1 MSNLSQHRLA
11 EKLGLSSSVV
21 SRALNDRPDRHARVA
36 PATRERIREAAQRL
50 GWRRNRVAE
59 ALKRGRTPDIGV
71 FLPPQA
77 DRLIA
82 DLVIGM
88 AEVAEPARL
97 PLGITFDTGA
107 DAYRRFFTRNA
118 HEPRSGLIT
127 YPYLY
132 TSAELAKLARV
143 YRREGGAIVLLN
155 ADVRETGVPVVEI
168 DEAAGGRLAAR
179 HLLDRHCQQLA
190 VAGQYRSR
198 TDGFRIVAAEAGTP
212 VTVVDDKNDGQD
224 QEPALLELMEK
235 IVRWLAAGKK
245 PVGVFAI
252 NDRLALRLIR
262 LALARGIA
270 VGTDLLVIG
279 FDDLELAADMTPAL
293 TTLHQPFRDLGRT
306 AVTVLM
312 QLLEDG
318 HPAPVTSLPPH
329 LIIRET
335 A

>member
-1 MSNLSQHRLA
+1 MSSPSLQQLAKKLDLSV
-11 EKLGLSSSVV
+11 SVV

-50 GWRRNRVAE
+50 GWQRNRVAE

-77 DRLIA
+77 NRLIA
-82 DLVIGM
+82 DLVIGL

-132 TSAELAKLARV
+132 TSSELAKLARA

-155 ADVRETGVPVVEI
+155 ADTREPGVPVVEI
-168 DEAAGGRLAAR
+168 DEAAGGGLAAR
-179 HLLDRHCQQLA
+179 HLLARGCRQLA

-198 TDGFRIVAAEAGTP
+198 ATGFRAVAAEAGSA
-212 VTVVDDKNDGQD
+212 VTIFGENDEGQD
-224 QEPALLELMEK
+224 QEPALIELVGK
-235 IVRWLAAGKK
+235 IVRWRAAGKK

-252 NDRLALRLIR
+252 NDHLALRLIR

-270 VGTDLLVIG
+270 VGTELLVIG
-279 FDDLELAADMTPAL
+279 FDDLELAADTTPAL
-293 TTLHQPFRDLGRT
+293 TTLHQPFRDLGRA
-306 AVTVLM
+306 AVTTLM

-318 HPAPVTSLPPH
+318 HPAPVTSLPPR
-329 LIIRET
+329 LIVRET

>member
-1 MSNLSQHRLA
+1 MPTLSQLA
-11 EKLGLSSSVV
+11 EQLGLSVSVV

-36 PATRERIREAAQRL
+36 PATRERIRATALRL
-50 GWRRNRVAE
+50 GWQRNRVAE
-59 ALKRGRTPDIGV
+59 ALKRGCTPDLGV
-71 FLPPQA
+71 FLPPKA

-97 PLGITFDTGA
+97 PLGITFDHGT

-132 TSAELAKLARV
+132 SSAELSNLARA

-155 ADVRETGVPVVEI
+155 ADTREPGVPVVEI

-179 HLLDRHCQQLA
+179 HLLARGCRQLA
-190 VAGQYRSR
+190 VAGQFRSR
-198 TDGFRIVAAEAGTP
+198 ATAFHAAAAAAGTA
-212 VTVVDDKNDGQD
+212 VTFVGKNDEVKG
-224 QEPALLELMEK
+224 QEPALIQLAGK
-235 IVRWLAAGKK
+235 ISRWLAAGKK
-245 PVGVFAI
+245 PVGVFAV

-270 VGTDLLVIG
+270 VGTELLVIG
-279 FDDLELAADMTPAL
+279 FDDLELAADITPAL
-293 TTLHQPFRDLGRT
+293 TTLHQPFRDLGRV
-306 AVTVLM
+306 AVTTLM
-312 QLLEDG
+312 QLLEGG
-318 HPAPVTSLPPH
+318 HPAPVTRLPPR
-329 LIIRET
+329 LIVRET

>member
-1 MSNLSQHRLA
+1 MPSPSLQQLA
-11 EKLGLSSSVV
+11 EQLGLSVSVV

-36 PATRERIREAAQRL
+36 PATRERVRKAALRL
-50 GWRRNRVAE
+50 GWQRNRVAE
-59 ALKRGRTPDIGV
+59 ALKRGHTPDIGV
-71 FLPPQA
+71 FLPPKA

-107 DAYRRFFTRNA
+107 DAYRRFFARNA

-132 TSAELAKLARV
+132 SSTELANLARA

-155 ADVRETGVPVVEI
+155 ADVREPGVPVVEI
-168 DEAAGGRLAAR
+168 DEAAGGRLAAQ
-179 HLLDRHCQQLA
+179 HLLARGCRRLA
-190 VAGQYRSR
+190 VAGQYSSR
-198 TDGFRIVAAEAGTP
+198 ADGFRAVAAAAGAT
-212 VTVVDDKNDGQD
+212 VTLVGKNDDEQD
-224 QEPALLELMEK
+224 LEPALIQLLGK
-235 IVRWLAAGKK
+235 ITRWLAAGKK
-245 PVGVFAI
+245 PVGVFAV

-262 LALARGIA
+262 LAMARGIA
-270 VGTDLLVIG
+270 VGTELLVIG
-279 FDDLELAADMTPAL
+279 FDDLELAADTTPAL
-293 TTLHQPFRDLGRT
+293 TTLHQPFRDLGRA
-306 AVTVLM
+306 AVTTLM

-318 HPAPVTSLPPH
+318 HPAPVTSLPPR
-329 LIIRET
+329 LILRET